1 MGGRFIWSC
10 HREVSND
17 REAIASGPERT
28 RGVEGHFPVS
38 APTVLHT
45 IAIKLK
51 IPDNTAYS
59 ALTAL
64 RRLGVDV
71 AHVERA
77 EIRQFEDAAAS
88 EEVAA
93 RVQRNESL
101 FNPNKHVLEILPSP
115 KPRPGETWISVI
127 LSLSKEDTKH
137 FVSYRL
143 FTENHTPASQ
153 ATVEEAIEKLLCNPA
168 IERAIT

>member
-1 MGGRFIWSC
+1 M
-10 HREVSND
+10 
-17 REAIASGPERT
+17 
-28 RGVEGHFPVS
+28 
-38 APTVLHT
+38 LHT

-71 AHVERA
+71 ARVERA
-77 EIRQFEDAAAS
+77 DIWQFEDSASS

-101 FNPNKHVLEILPSP
+101 FNPNKHTLEVLPSP
-115 KPRPGETWISVI
+115 KPRPGETWICHGEPV
-127 LSLSKEDTKH
+127 EGPKH
-137 FVSYRL
+137 YIAWRL
-143 FTENHTPASQ
+143 FGDANQPASQ
-153 ATVEEAIEKLLCNPA
+153 ATVEEAIEKLLCNSA

>member
-1 MGGRFIWSC
+1 M
-10 HREVSND
+10 
-17 REAIASGPERT
+17 
-28 RGVEGHFPVS
+28 
-38 APTVLHT
+38 LHT

-77 EIRQFEDAAAS
+77 DIWQFEDDGSS
-88 EEVAA
+88 EKVAT

-101 FNPNKHVLEILPSP
+101 FNPNKHTLEILPSP
-115 KPRPGETWISVI
+115 NPRPGETWIALCHPEV
-127 LSLSKEDTKH
+127 SKDPE
-137 FVSYRL
+137 VSKGARHYTAYRL
-143 FTENHTPASQ
+143 FSENHAPASQ
-153 ATVEEAIEKLLCNPA
+153 PTVEEAIEKLLCNPA

>member
-1 MGGRFIWSC
+1 VR
-10 HREVSND
+10 
-17 REAIASGPERT
+17 
-28 RGVEGHFPVS
+28 VS

-71 AHVERA
+71 AHVQRA
-77 EIRQFEDAAAS
+77 DIWQFEDAAS
-88 EEVAA
+88 SKDVAA
-93 RVQRNESL
+93 RVQRDESL
-101 FNPNKHVLEILPSP
+101 FNPNKHTLEVLASS
-115 KPRPGETWISVI
+115 KPRPGETWICQGEVSCHPEE
-127 LSLSKEDTKH
+127 SKDPEVSKGPRH
-137 FVSYRL
+137 YISYRL
-143 FTENHTPASQ
+143 FNEDHTPASQ

>member
-1 MGGRFIWSC
+1 
-10 HREVSND
+10 
-17 REAIASGPERT
+17 
-28 RGVEGHFPVS
+28 
-38 APTVLHT
+38 VLHT

-77 EIRQFEDAAAS
+77 DIWQFEDAAS
-88 EEVAA
+88 SDEVAA

-101 FNPNKHVLEILPSP
+101 FNPNKHTLEVLASP
-115 KPRPGETWISVI
+115 KPRPGETWIATICHREVPNDREAAPSGPERMRGV
-127 LSLSKEDTKH
+127 KGH

-143 FTENHTPASQ
+143 FGENHNPASQ

>member
-1 MGGRFIWSC
+1 
-10 HREVSND
+10 
-17 REAIASGPERT
+17 
-28 RGVEGHFPVS
+28 
-38 APTVLHT
+38 VLHT
-45 IAIKLK
+45 IAVKLK

-77 EIRQFEDAAAS
+77 DIWQFEDAGSS
-88 EEVAA
+88 EDVAA
-93 RVQRNESL
+93 RVQRIESL
-101 FNPNKHVLEILPSP
+101 FNPNKHTLEILPAP
-115 KPRPGETWISVI
+115 NPRPGETWICHREVSNDREAIASGPERMRGVNG
-127 LSLSKEDTKH
+127 H

-143 FTENHTPASQ
+143 FTDDHAPASQ

>member
-1 MGGRFIWSC
+1 
-10 HREVSND
+10 
-17 REAIASGPERT
+17 
-28 RGVEGHFPVS
+28 
-38 APTVLHT
+38 VLHT

-64 RRLGVDV
+64 RRLGVGV
-71 AHVERA
+71 AEVERA
-77 EIRQFEDAAAS
+77 DIWQFEDAGSS

-101 FNPNKHVLEILPSP
+101 FNPNKHALEILPSP
-115 KPRPGETWISVI
+115 KPRPGEAWICHPEE
-127 LSLSKEDTKH
+127 SKDPEVTKGAPKH
-137 FVSYRL
+137 YVGWQL
-143 FTENHTPASQ
+143 FSENHGPASQ

>member
-1 MGGRFIWSC
+1 MR
-10 HREVSND
+10 
-17 REAIASGPERT
+17 
-28 RGVEGHFPVS
+28 VS

-77 EIRQFEDAAAS
+77 DIWQFEDAAAS

-101 FNPNKHVLEILPSP
+101 FNPNKHALEILASP
-115 KPRPGETWISVI
+115 KPRSGETWICQDEQNCHPEE
-127 LSLSKEDTKH
+127 SKDPEASKGPNH

-143 FTENHTPASQ
+143 FTENHAPASQ